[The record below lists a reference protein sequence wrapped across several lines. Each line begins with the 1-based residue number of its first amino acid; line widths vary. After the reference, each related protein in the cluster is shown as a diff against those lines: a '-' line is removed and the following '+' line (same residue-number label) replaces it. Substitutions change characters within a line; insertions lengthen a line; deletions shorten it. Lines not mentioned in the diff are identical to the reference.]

1 MPHNARFLYQ
11 QPKIEINNYL
21 IVNWFSLPLQFV
33 KKYLVSHT
41 TTKRKCSSDL
51 MQNVVNICNSL
62 VSKSLPIQRN
72 IYSNYLYFKKGL
84 STILCKLKTT
94 GTESRFKPR
103 FGFQIY
109 LKTD

>member
-1 MPHNARFLYQ
+1 M
-11 QPKIEINNYL
+11 
-21 IVNWFSLPLQFV
+21 
-33 KKYLVSHT
+33 

-109 LKTD
+109 SKTD